1 MYIPLRLRTIA
12 SFIKPNEKVADVGAD
27 HGLLEL
33 FLVTRNTNNQVVAIE
48 NKIGPYEILK
58 EKLIGIKNIRLS
70 LSDGLEA
77 VDRDVNT
84 IVIAGMGGYN
94 IVKILNDQ
102 SKKLSSIDKI
112 IVDAHRDANEVRKT
126 VINFKY
132 KITKEKI
139 IFENNTFYV
148 IIVFKK
154 TKQKQTYSED
164 EIEFGFEL
172 FKDPLWEEYKNHLI
186 TRYKRNIQ
194 KIKSSNPNDEKI
206 AELKLL
212 IERLKNYGKN

>member
-33 FLVTRNTNNQVVAIE
+33 LLVTRDTNNQVVAIE
-48 NKIGPYEILK
+48 NKTGPYEILK
-58 EKLIGIKNIRLS
+58 ENLIGIKNVRLS

-84 IVIAGMGGYN
+84 VVIAGMGGYN
-94 IVKILNDQ
+94 IVKILNAH
-102 SKKLSSIDKI
+102 SNKLSGINKI
-112 IVDAHRDANEVRKT
+112 IVDAHRDSNEVRKT
-126 VINFKY
+126 LVNFKF
-132 KITKEKI
+132 KITQEKI
-139 IFENNTFYV
+139 IFENCTYYV
-148 IIVFKK
+148 IIVFEK
-154 TKQKQTYSED
+154 TSEKHHYSDD

-172 FKDPLWEEYKNHLI
+172 YNDPLWGEYKNHLI
-186 TRYKRNIQ
+186 STYKRNID
-194 KIKSSNPNDEKI
+194 KIKASNKNDEKI
-206 AELKLL
+206 AELKSL